1 MNITIDTDSII
12 EFVTDP
18 LRLTLIIAG
27 AVVLLAILV
36 LGRRSKQR
44 DMYYKGSS
52 SKEYEFSSMPDDML
66 VDEEV
71 IVLPRRKTESE
82 VLAEAAAK
90 QQAEIDAEANSDNK
104 DERDLPKVESFEAN
118 PYGIETLK
126 PEQNS
131 SEKETPKE
139 PVATQQKQTP
149 KQTTVP
155 KQHFVVLHVIA
166 SEGKAFTGRSIFNAT
181 QTLGMAVGKYNVFHY
196 PADSAYVGDSA
207 FCMTNMT
214 VESTFDVANLEKIET
229 NGVSLILT
237 LPTIYSDGLTVFS
250 NMLAVA
256 QALSKKL
263 GGDIID
269 QNRMPL
275 TADLVTSMRTEIE
288 NFESNFKQSQLK
300 QSNPVLE
307 S

>member
-1 MNITIDTDSII
+1 MNIDTDSII

-18 LRLTLIIAG
+18 LRFTLIIAG
-27 AVVLLAILV
+27 AVVLIAILL

-44 DMYYKGSS
+44 DMYYSDSS
-52 SKEYEFSSMPDDML
+52 VKDYEFGSVSDDML

-82 VLAEAAAK
+82 VLAEAEAK
-90 QQAEIDAEANSDNK
+90 FSAND
-104 DERDLPKVESFEAN
+104 DENNLPEVKSFEAN
-118 PYGIETLK
+118 AGDPSDIQQEVTREPVLSENTAQSQTAESPPLQSQAQSEQK
-126 PEQNS
+126 PEKKAPEES
-131 SEKETPKE
+131 
-139 PVATQQKQTP
+139 
-149 KQTTVP
+149 

-166 SEGKAFTGRSIFNAT
+166 AEGKAFTGRAIFNAT
-181 QTLGMAVGKYNVFHY
+181 QTLGMAVGKHNVFHY
-196 PADSAYVGDSA
+196 PADAAYVGDSA

-214 VESTFDVANLEKIET
+214 TEGTFDVANLEEIET

-269 QNRMPL
+269 QKRMPL
-275 TADLVTSMRTEIE
+275 TADLVTSMRSDIQD
-288 NFESNFKQSQLK
+288 FESQLK
-300 QSNPVLE
+300 QTKPEHEV
-307 S
+307 